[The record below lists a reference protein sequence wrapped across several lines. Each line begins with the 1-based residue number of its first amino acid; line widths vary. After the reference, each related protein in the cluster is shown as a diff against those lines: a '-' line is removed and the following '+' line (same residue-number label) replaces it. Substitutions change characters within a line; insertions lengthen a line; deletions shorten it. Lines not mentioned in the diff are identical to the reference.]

1 MSRVNVTWIHIS
13 NIRAGQFSDVR
24 VDGEKFR
31 TRLFICETLVGSPR
45 MRPVNMGMP
54 AITRVVRNL
63 HNAALLVPRASYVVS
78 HLNRDLHE
86 AHHLETA
93 ALSRSWKT

>member
-1 MSRVNVTWIHIS
+1 
-13 NIRAGQFSDVR
+13 
-24 VDGEKFR
+24 
-31 TRLFICETLVGSPR
+31 